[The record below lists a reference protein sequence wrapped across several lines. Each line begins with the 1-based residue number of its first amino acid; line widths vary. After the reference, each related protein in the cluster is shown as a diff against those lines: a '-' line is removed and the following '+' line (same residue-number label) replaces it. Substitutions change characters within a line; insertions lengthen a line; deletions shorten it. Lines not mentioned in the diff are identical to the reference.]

1 MTDHPEHDAGPTQF
15 ELTRFEQLAATR
27 RTSLRM
33 DQKREVPVEL
43 VDRLCRLVA
52 WAPNHKKTWPW
63 RFALF
68 TGDGRSRLG
77 RTIADALEASGV
89 DEEKQL
95 EKYRVK
101 YLRAPAM
108 LVVGSTVG
116 ESELRTVENRDAV
129 SAGVQNLLLGAT
141 AAGLASF
148 WSSAAPAADAA
159 VAELSG
165 WELGTVTVAVIYL
178 GWPDGDVSTPPRPE
192 PEITHVDS

>member
-1 MTDHPEHDAGPTQF
+1 MTDHQRATDLTLF
-15 ELTRFEQLAATR
+15 ELLVSTR

-33 DQKREVPVEL
+33 DQGRAVPVEL
-43 VDRLCRLVA
+43 VERLCRLVS

-77 RTIADALEASGV
+77 STIADALEASGF
-89 DEEKQL
+89 DDQKKL

-129 SAGVQNLLLGAT
+129 AAGIQNLLLGAT

-148 WSSAAPAADAA
+148 WSSAATAADAA

-165 WELGTVTVAVIYL
+165 WEPGTSTVGVIYL
-178 GWPDGDVSTPPRPE
+178 GWPEGEVPAPPRPP
-192 PEITHVDS
+192 PEITRIDS

>member
-1 MTDHPEHDAGPTQF
+1 MTDHQRATDLTLF
-15 ELTRFEQLAATR
+15 ELLVSTR

-33 DQKREVPVEL
+33 DHDRAVPVEL
-43 VDRLCRLVA
+43 VERLCRLVS

-68 TGDGRSRLG
+68 TGEGRGRLG
-77 RTIADALEASGV
+77 RTIADALEATGFD
-89 DEEKQL
+89 DEKRL

-116 ESELRTVENRDAV
+116 ESDLRTVENRDAV
-129 SAGVQNLLLGAT
+129 SAGIQNLLLGAT

-148 WSSAAPAADAA
+148 WSSAAPAADEA

-165 WELGTVTVAVIYL
+165 WEPGTSTVGIIYL
-178 GWPDGDVSTPPRPE
+178 GWPDGVVPAPPRPQ
-192 PEITHVDS
+192 PEISRVDS